1 MSAADLAARA
11 LRAIRSAV
19 TIGCS
24 GALAMLS
31 PASAACPVCGRAF
44 RGQGKV
50 SFAGLCPA
58 CTEAIPWIRRIEC
71 PVCGRPERCG
81 DCARRTAASFVASR
95 SAVRYDASVRSW
107 LATYKY
113 RGHEALGPVLG
124 EMMAEAC
131 RHLLAERRARYPHF
145 RFDALVPVPL
155 SEERLAERGF
165 NQAEQLASCVGAR
178 CSIPVVEALRRTRN
192 SGKQSYI
199 SRRERM
205 RNTQGLFAA
214 DESRLPALF
223 LPNDTRS
230 RSIESL
236 VATFWPTFGS
246 SPTPHAGQPLRLLL
260 IDDIYTTGS
269 TIDAC
274 AGALSESL
282 RRLYPGT
289 SVEIY
294 ALTLARS

>member
-1 MSAADLAARA
+1 MSAAELAARA
-11 LRAIRSAV
+11 LNAIRGAV
-19 TIGCS
+19 AVGCS
-24 GALAMLS
+24 SALAMLS
-31 PASAACPVCGRAF
+31 PSNAACPVCGRAF
-44 RGQGKV
+44 RNQGKV

-107 LATYKY
+107 LAMYKY
-113 RGHEALGPVLG
+113 RGHEALMPVLG

-131 RHLLAERRARYPHF
+131 RHLLAERRARYSHF

-165 NQAEQLASCVGAR
+165 NQAEQLASYVGAR
-178 CSIPVVEALRRTRN
+178 WSIPVVEALRRTRN
-192 SGKQSYI
+192 SGKQSFI

-205 RNTQGLFAA
+205 RNTLGLFAA
-214 DESRLPALF
+214 DDLRLPALL
-223 LPNDTRS
+223 LPDRTRNAVP
-230 RSIESL
+230 I
-236 VATFWPTFGS
+236 VATFWSEFRAPQAC
-246 SPTPHAGQPLRLLL
+246 PAREPLRLLL
-260 IDDIYTTGS
+260 VDDIYTTGS

-274 AGALSESL
+274 AQALAKAL
-282 RRLYPGT
+282 HGLHPGIC
-289 SVEIY
+289 VEIY